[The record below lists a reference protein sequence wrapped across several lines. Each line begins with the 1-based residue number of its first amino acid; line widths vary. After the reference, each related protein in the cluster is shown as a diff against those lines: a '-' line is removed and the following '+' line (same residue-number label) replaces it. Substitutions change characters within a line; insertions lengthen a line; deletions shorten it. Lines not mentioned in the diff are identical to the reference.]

1 MIPCL
6 IDARWEL
13 ACFDAAPYY
22 IVMRYNS
29 TAPVSPADYR
39 TLAEFRATLRRFLRI
54 SEELAHG
61 VGLTPQQHQALLA
74 IKGFAGDE
82 LPTMTDLASRLQVRH
97 NSVVGLVDRLVKRK
111 LVRRMTAKEDRRR
124 VRLQL
129 TQSGERLL
137 AQLTRA
143 HRIELRE
150 IGPQI
155 TQLLARLEA

>member
-1 MIPCL
+1 M
-6 IDARWEL
+6 
-13 ACFDAAPYY
+13 
-22 IVMRYNS
+22 
-29 TAPVSPADYR
+29 PVSPADYR
-39 TLAEFRATLRRFLRI
+39 TLAQFRATLRRFLRI

-74 IKGFAGDE
+74 IMGFAGDG
-82 LPTMTDLASRLQVRH
+82 LPSMGDLAARLQIRH

-111 LVRRMTAKEDRRR
+111 LVRRQTAKEDRRR

-129 TQSGERLL
+129 THSGERLL

-143 HRIELRE
+143 HQIELRE

-155 TQLLARLEA
+155 TQLLQRLEK

>member
-1 MIPCL
+1 
-6 IDARWEL
+6 
-13 ACFDAAPYY
+13 
-22 IVMRYNS
+22 MRYNS

-61 VGLTPQQHQALLA
+61 VSLTPQQHQALLA

-111 LVRRMTAKEDRRR
+111 LVRRMTATEDRRR

-155 TQLLARLEA
+155 TQLLARLEQ